1 MSIFIDTGVL
11 YAHHDTEEV
20 IVALCEL
27 RRIDTVL
34 GFDTDFDGVV
44 DRIPG

>member
-11 YAHHDTEEV
+11 YAHHDTDAV

-27 RRIDTVL
+27 RGIDAVL
-34 GFDTDFDGVV
+34 SFDTDFDGVV
-44 DRIPG
+44 DRTDG